1 MKKLLEWIE
10 EEVAQAFEDAGYDRA
25 LGVVTPSNRRDLC
38 EFQCN
43 GAMAGAKKY
52 HKAPLQIAEE
62 VASKLQNSEIL
73 EKAEPVKPGFL
84 NLTLKPE
91 TIRKYVVEM
100 MHAKHFGAG
109 ESTPDQT
116 IVIDYGGPNVAKP
129 LHVGHLRAA
138 IIGESLKRIFRY
150 TGNKVIGDIHMGD
163 WGLQMGLI
171 LTELKRRQPD
181 LPYFD
186 PSYTGEYPKEA
197 PLPFRSWKKST
208 RQLLRNPRKMKHTG
222 RKPWKIPE
230 SCRMEKEVCVPSGIT
245 SSTSLWRI
253 SNAIMIC

>member
-163 WGLQMGLI
+163 WG
-171 LTELKRRQPD
+171 
-181 LPYFD
+181 
-186 PSYTGEYPKEA
+186 S
-197 PLPFRSWKKST
+197 
-208 RQLLRNPRKMKHTG
+208 
-222 RKPWKIPE
+222 
-230 SCRMEKEVCVPSGIT
+230 
-245 SSTSLWRI
+245 
-253 SNAIMIC
+253 